1 MCQPAAGTR
10 VARGSGTRRR
20 RPHATTGSRTRCMA
34 APIWRA
40 ARAATVCGAAPVWR
54 MRRTGMVRVTPRGV
68 RFRCRGTNGFGQGS
82 DMEVTGQTTLTISSR
97 NYSSWSMRGWLLA
110 KLSGLVFETVS
121 VPIDAA
127 SRAELLLL
135 SPSILVPCLT
145 HDGNTVW
152 DTLAIAEYLNE
163 IRPQARLL
171 PEDRQARAH
180 CRSIC
185 GEMHSGF
192 SALRSALPMNLRAHF
207 PGFRIWSRAQHDIQ
221 RIVTI
226 WRECLAAY
234 GGPWL
239 FGAEIGIADAMY
251 APVVTR
257 FLTYDVKLE
266 PDVAEYC
273 MRVLAHP
280 FVMEWIEAAKAEH
293 EDIDEL
299 DMEF

>member
-1 MCQPAAGTR
+1 
-10 VARGSGTRRR
+10 
-20 RPHATTGSRTRCMA
+20 
-34 APIWRA
+34 
-40 ARAATVCGAAPVWR
+40 
-54 MRRTGMVRVTPRGV
+54 
-68 RFRCRGTNGFGQGS
+68 
-82 DMEVTGQTTLTISSR
+82 MEFTGQTTLTISSR

-110 KLSGLVFETVS
+110 KLSGLAFEAVS

-145 HDGNTVW
+145 HDGNRVW

-163 IRPQARLL
+163 IRPDAGLL
-171 PEDRQARAH
+171 PMDRHARAH

-207 PGFRIWSRAQHDIQ
+207 PGFRIWSRAQHDIE

-226 WRECLAAY
+226 WRECLAQY

-266 PDVAEYC
+266 PDIAEYC

-280 FVMEWIEAAKAEH
+280 FVAEWIDAAKAEH